1 MPCRDSHAVI
11 LRGFSPNHNS
21 VYGNLT
27 APGVDATFP
36 QFIFSQFNSNME
48 KHVRAIL
55 KALGEDPDRE
65 GLTKTPERVAKSLLF
80 LTSGYGQDPDKIIN
94 DALFTEEYEE
104 MILEKNIDV
113 YSLCEHHLLPFHGK
127 AHVAYIPNRK
137 IVGVSKL
144 ARLVDAYARRLQI
157 QERLTNQIART
168 IMDRIKPLGVAVVIE
183 AEHMCMRMRGVQK
196 ENSIIMTSALL
207 GAFRTRQETRAE
219 FMNLIRK
226 SYP

>member
-1 MPCRDSHAVI
+1 
-11 LRGFSPNHNS
+11 
-21 VYGNLT
+21 
-27 APGVDATFP
+27 
-36 QFIFSQFNSNME
+36 ME
-48 KHVRAIL
+48 EHVRAIL

-65 GLTKTPERVAKSLLF
+65 GLKKTPERVASALSF
-80 LTSGYGQDPDKIIN
+80 LTSGYREDPDRIIN

-104 MILEKNIDV
+104 MILEKDIDF

-127 AHVAYIPNRK
+127 AHVAYIPNHK

-144 ARLVDAYARRLQI
+144 ARLVDAFARRLQV
-157 QERLTNQIART
+157 QERLTNQVAKT
-168 IMDRIKPLGVAVVIE
+168 VMDRIKPLGVAVVIE

-196 ENSIIMTSALL
+196 ENSIIITSSLL

-226 SYP
+226 NHQ